1 MVNPKLKSRAP
12 PPREGAPTVPRFAA
26 EEETSQKGPR
36 LSPAGGGKA
45 GPGNGTEAFASRL
58 VRSRGGWARRL
69 PVGRRPC
76 RSGQTASWRPR
87 PDRPSTGKAQ
97 SQILQQQSIS
107 QAITNCYD
115 WWGAVPSI
123 GHSRYGGPCGVLDP
137 GRPAQSP
144 RRPCP
149 GLRGIF
155 PNSVEARKKKAPRL
169 SPAGPLA
176 DVVLLADLC
185 SRRGSTMAGN
195 G

>member
-12 PPREGAPTVPRFAA
+12 PPREGDPTGPRFAA
-26 EEETSQKGPR
+26 EEESSQKGP
-36 LSPAGGGKA
+36 AA
-45 GPGNGTEAFASRL
+45 YA
-58 VRSRGGWARRL
+58 RSRSGWPRRS

-123 GHSRYGGPCGVLDP
+123 GHSRYGRLCGVLDP

-155 PNSVEARKKKAPRL
+155 PISVEARKKKAPRL

-185 SRRGSTMAGN
+185 SRRGSTIAGN

>member
-12 PPREGAPTVPRFAA
+12 PPREGDPTGPRFAA
-26 EEETSQKGPR
+26 EEESSQKR
-36 LSPAGGGKA
+36 PAAFASGGKA

-58 VRSRGGWARRL
+58 VRSRGGWARRS

-76 RSGQTASWRPR
+76 RPAQTASWRAR

-107 QAITNCYD
+107 KIITNCYD

-123 GHSRYGGPCGVLDP
+123 GHSRYGRPCGVLDP

-144 RRPCP
+144 RRPSP

-155 PNSVEARKKKAPRL
+155 PNSVEAPKKKPRGFRQRGHWRTL
-169 SPAGPLA
+169 C
-176 DVVLLADLC
+176 C
-185 SRRGSTMAGN
+185 SRTYAHVGVRR
-195 G
+195 